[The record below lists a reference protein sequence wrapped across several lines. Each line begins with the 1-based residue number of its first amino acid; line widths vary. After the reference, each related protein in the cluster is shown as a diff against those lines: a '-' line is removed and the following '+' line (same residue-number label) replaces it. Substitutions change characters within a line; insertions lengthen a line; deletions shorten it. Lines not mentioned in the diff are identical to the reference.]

1 MLLCLFFWLC
11 VAAVIKAETLTAL
24 TPLLQW
30 TRVQKLTHVLWNIYV
45 CVFAIGMK
53 VFIFVPNGRH
63 VTLACARAAAW
74 IAARIGEESI
84 SHVRIKETKNKT
96 GHGGHSTHRLS
107 WWAANLVTNVSRY
120 AIAQTIFLT
129 CICLRGYSNSL
140 NLFMTSR
147 LSLLG
152 ASHQY
157 PSLGMQ
163 LFINNSNVINN
174 SCEVIHLCLCQLSV
188 TLDCT
193 IRKTHWRDGL
203 KYFTLSMSNKF
214 LLSF

>member
-1 MLLCLFFWLC
+1 M
-11 VAAVIKAETLTAL
+11 
-24 TPLLQW
+24 
-30 TRVQKLTHVLWNIYV
+30 
-45 CVFAIGMK
+45 CVFLPFEMK

-63 VTLACARAAAW
+63 SDRSLLLVLEQQLELRP
-74 IAARIGEESI
+74 IGEESI

-107 WWAANLVTNVSRY
+107 RWAAILVTNVSRY

-174 SCEVIHLCLCQLSV
+174 SCEVIHLRLCQLSV
-188 TLDCT
+188 TLDFT

-203 KYFTLSMSNKF
+203 KYFTLSISNTF
-214 LLSF
+214 LLLF

>member
-1 MLLCLFFWLC
+1 M
-11 VAAVIKAETLTAL
+11 
-24 TPLLQW
+24 
-30 TRVQKLTHVLWNIYV
+30 
-45 CVFAIGMK
+45 CVFLPFEMK

-63 VTLACARAAAW
+63 VTLACARATAW
-74 IAARIGEESI
+74 IATRIGEESI

-107 WWAANLVTNVSRY
+107 RWAAILATNVSRY

-129 CICLRGYSNSL
+129 GICLRGYSNSL

-147 LSLLG
+147 LSVLG

-163 LFINNSNVINN
+163 LYISNSNVINN

-188 TLDCT
+188 TLDFT

-203 KYFTLSMSNKF
+203 KYFTLSISNTF